1 MNRFL
6 IYYIIFLLSVSS
18 INIFAADTLFIKD
31 NLDKIEIYR
40 NLSILEDPSKT
51 LNIKDILKNTKDFA
65 FYNNLEPKLNFKF
78 SGSTYWLRLTIKN
91 TSRNPIHYL
100 LEIPNPDLDY
110 VNFYEVRRS
119 KIIRSIKSG
128 ELKDVKSREIYNRNF
143 LFHITLDPG
152 YMRTYYLSINN
163 NSHSCSIPISL
174 MERSYFE
181 RFNNKTDA
189 FNWSIY
195 GLLIFIIIFNIYLY
209 RALRD
214 KVNLYYSL
222 SLLFAVITFLHYDG
236 YLYLINPSHIIEN
249 LKWINPSLFAV
260 FLLLFTRSFVTND
273 DRFVRINKLINPL
286 IIIVLIVPVAY
297 NFPYPFSLIADI
309 GIPVL
314 VMIAFIFIIKM
325 TVSAYRR
332 DYLPSQLLILAY
344 VMAFLG
350 LFIHQLK
357 EFNLITPNFFT
368 IDAIKIG
375 LTLQNIILTI
385 AVLER
390 FRIHQDNDKQT
401 IEDNLRKIE
410 IQNRELEIINTELE
424 KLSIVASETD
434 NSIAIYDSG
443 GRLEWGNAGF
453 EKLYEVGIND
463 LIMFKKDKIEDVIP
477 NPNIHQYLNNCKET
491 QLPVVFET
499 LVFTKNKK
507 EIWVQTTL
515 SPFIR
520 KKTIFKIIA
529 IDTDITS
536 LKNYGREL
544 EIAKEKAEES
554 DRLKT
559 AFLHNI
565 SHEIRTPMNAIIGF
579 SGLLS
584 DQNVEVEKRTQ
595 YTDIIVQS
603 SNHLLSVIND
613 IMRIA
618 SIEAGQENLVESQFD
633 LNTALE
639 YLHEQFWLKAREQN
653 TSLELKVSLPEA
665 EIELIADETKLIQV
679 LANLID
685 NALKFTH
692 KGSVTF
698 GYKIRENELEF
709 FVQDSGIGIAPELH
723 HEIFKRFH
731 QVESTNTRK
740 FGGSGLGL
748 SISKA
753 YVELMGGR
761 IWVSSELNKGSVFY
775 FTIPYNTAS
784 KDEVPITKAIPD
796 SESDLKNRRTLLIAE
811 DEELN
816 FNLLKEQLSGLNVNI
831 LRANNGVE
839 AVELCRTRVV
849 DLILMDIKMPLM
861 DGFMATRK
869 IREFLP
875 DIPIIAQ
882 TAYNTEADKEL
893 AYASGCTSFISKP
906 LKKDVVLS
914 AINEYLPAE

>member
-6 IYYIIFLLSVSS
+6 IYYILLLLSCTS
-18 INIFAADTLFIKD
+18 INVYAADTLYINKSI
-31 NLDKIEIYR
+31 DKIEIYR
-40 NLSILEDPSKT
+40 NLFILEDSSKE
-51 LNIKDILKNTKDFA
+51 LNIKDILKNNKDLDFHK
-65 FYNNLEPKLNFKF
+65 NLEPKLNFEF
-78 SGSTYWLRLTIKN
+78 SGSTYWLRLTVKN
-91 TSRNPIHYL
+91 ISREPIHYL
-100 LEIPNPDLDY
+100 LEVSNPDLDY
-110 VNFYEVRRS
+110 VNFYEVRRGR
-119 KIIRSIKSG
+119 IMRSIKTG
-128 ELKDVKSREIYNRNF
+128 ELLDVKSREVFNRNF
-143 LFHITLDPG
+143 LFNISLDPG
-152 YMRTYYLSINN
+152 TLRTYYVSVNN
-163 NSHSCSIPISL
+163 NAHSCTIPISL
-174 MERSYFE
+174 MEASYFE
-181 RFNNKTDA
+181 RFNSKTDA

-209 RALRD
+209 RALKD
-214 KVNLYYSL
+214 KVHLYYSL
-222 SLLFAVITFLHYDG
+222 SLLFAVITFMHYDG
-236 YLYLINPSHIIEN
+236 YLYLLNPSHIIEN
-249 LKWINPSLFAV
+249 LKWINPSLYTV
-260 FLLLFTRSFVTND
+260 FILLFTRSFVAND

-286 IIIVLIVPVAY
+286 VIIVLIVPVAY

-309 GIPVL
+309 GIPILVL
-314 VMIAFIFIIKM
+314 IAFIFIIKM
-325 TVSAYRR
+325 TVSAYRKN
-332 DYLPSQLLILAY
+332 YLPSQLLVLAY
-344 VMAFLG
+344 VMVFLG
-350 LFIHQLK
+350 LLIHQLK
-357 EFNLITPNFFT
+357 EFDFITPNFFT

-390 FRIHQDNDKQT
+390 FRYTQNNDKET

-453 EKLYEVGIND
+453 EKLYEVSIND
-463 LIMFKKDKIEDVIP
+463 LIKVKKDKIEDVIP
-477 NPNIHQYLNNCKET
+477 NPNIHQYVNNCKET

-499 LVFTKNKK
+499 PVFTKNKK

-529 IDTDITS
+529 IDSDITS
-536 LKNYGREL
+536 LKKYGREL

-584 DQNVEVEKRTQ
+584 DQNVEAEKRTQ

-618 SIEAGQENLVESQFD
+618 SIEAGQENLAESQFD
-633 LNTALE
+633 LNAALE

-653 TSLELKVSLPEA
+653 TSLELKVNLPET
-665 EIELIADETKLIQV
+665 EIEIIADETKLVQV

-685 NALKFTH
+685 NALKFTK

-698 GYKIRENELEF
+698 GYMIRDNELEF

-723 HEIFKRFH
+723 QEIFKRFH

-761 IWVSSELNKGSVFY
+761 IWVTSELNQGSVFY
-775 FTIPYNTAS
+775 FTIPFKTANTENTPTAI
-784 KDEVPITKAIPD
+784 KGETDEPD
-796 SESDLKNRRTLLIAE
+796 LSSQKTLLIAE
-811 DEELN
+811 DEESN
-816 FNLLKEQLSGLNVNI
+816 FNLLKEQLSGMKINI
-831 LRANNGVE
+831 LRARNGVE
-839 AVELCRTRVV
+839 AVELCRTKVI

-861 DGFMATRK
+861 DGFMATRQ
-869 IREFLP
+869 IREFMP

-882 TAYNTEADKEL
+882 TAYDTEADKEL

-914 AINEYLPAE
+914 TINGYLLV